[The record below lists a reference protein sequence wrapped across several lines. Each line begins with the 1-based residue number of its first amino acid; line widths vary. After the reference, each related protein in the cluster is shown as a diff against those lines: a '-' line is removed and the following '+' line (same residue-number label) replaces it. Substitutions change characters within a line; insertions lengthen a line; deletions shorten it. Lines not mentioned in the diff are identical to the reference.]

1 MFWVF
6 SKCKN
11 FQVRNRNKRT
21 NMIWNEKEKDPE
33 KWRLVWIWTSDPEYY
48 NCPPYPLS
56 NISNTFRTS
65 LIITTIL
72 MWFLNIPVSPIFIN
86 TLVMYNGKSL
96 PIFVNRTINY
106 ILNRMSQETFTS
118 LRSKTVTHFESN

>member
-1 MFWVF
+1 
-6 SKCKN
+6 
-11 FQVRNRNKRT
+11 
-21 NMIWNEKEKDPE
+21 
-33 KWRLVWIWTSDPEYY
+33 
-48 NCPPYPLS
+48 
-56 NISNTFRTS
+56 
-65 LIITTIL
+65 